1 VQQGGI
7 THACE
12 GRVFRIDVGLSRY
25 YEGPIQVLEITAPYS
40 PAMEG
45 TTGTRV
51 LEGSR

>member
-25 YEGPIQVLEITAPYS
+25 YDGPIQVIEISAPYG
-40 PAMEG
+40 PALQG
-45 TTGTRV
+45 TSGTRV
-51 LEGSR
+51 LEGSC